1 MMARLS
7 PLRRALM
14 GYGAVTAM
22 LALSACDLAPTYH
35 APKFIVP
42 ASWQGRAPFSIAT
55 PADATL
61 STQWW
66 TMFNDPLLNQL
77 EDDLTH
83 SNPDLQ
89 AAAERFIQARAMVA
103 SARSDLLP
111 HLSLNAGATD
121 NKQSADRLFRYKG
134 ATTETDEEYHGL
146 ASWEPDFWAK
156 LRNRM
161 WMRQN
166 KAQEK
171 AADYAMS
178 RLSLQAELASDFIQL
193 RGYDAQLAIYDQ
205 SIAYY
210 RKALKITQNQ
220 LQNQAAP
227 ALDVARAKTQ
237 LYNTIAARLD
247 IEAAR
252 AVVEHAIAILTNR
265 SPSSFHIPAKSV
277 LRFAQPAIPTGV
289 PSALLQRRPDV
300 ASAERRMAE
309 ANREIGIARA
319 AFYPNVTLS
328 AGGGFAQ
335 NGFDLAN
342 LANSLWTY
350 GATFKLPIF
359 EGGLRRARLQQA
371 WSDYRETRDLYR
383 SKVLDSFREVE
394 DGLSRTDR
402 LNAENEALSM
412 SVDASLSTQHM
423 TMTLYQGGVGTY
435 LEAIFA
441 QVQTLQTRIE
451 QVTVATR
458 LYQADVGLIRALGG
472 GWDRSALP
480 DMKSTLSLSPLQYG
494 NIHHPDPIGDVD
506 SAPHPK
512 AFEDLSQPSPA
523 PTHATPR
530 ESLPPLR
537 LR

>member
-1 MMARLS
+1 MTRRH
-7 PLRRALM
+7 PFRRAFL
-14 GYGAVTAM
+14 GCGTVATM

-35 APKFIVP
+35 EPKFVVP
-42 ASWQGRAPFSIAT
+42 ASWQGRAPFSLAT
-55 PADATL
+55 PADTIL
-61 STQWW
+61 SSQWW
-66 TMFNDPLLNQL
+66 TMFGDPLLNAL
-77 EDDLTH
+77 EDDLTR

-111 HLSLNAGATD
+111 HLSLSAGAFD

-134 ATTETDEEYHGL
+134 PISETDESYHGL

-166 KAQEK
+166 QAQEK
-171 AADYAMS
+171 AAEYAMS
-178 RLSLQAELASDFIQL
+178 RLSLQAELASDYIQL

-210 RKALKITQNQ
+210 KKALNITQNQ
-220 LQNQAAP
+220 LENKAAP

-237 LYNTIAARLD
+237 LFSTVAAKLD

-265 SPSSFHIPAKSV
+265 SPSSFRVTPRSV
-277 LRFAQPAIPTGV
+277 LRFAQPSIPTGI
-289 PSALLQRRPDV
+289 PSALLQRRPDI

-350 GATFKLPIF
+350 GARFEMPIF

-371 WSDYRETRDLYR
+371 WSDYRETRDAYR
-383 SKVLDSFREVE
+383 SKVLDTFREVE

-402 LNAENEALSM
+402 LDAENQALGKA
-412 SVDASLSTQHM
+412 VDATLATQRM

-441 QVQTLQTRIE
+441 QVQTLQTRIQ

-458 LYQADVGLIRALGG
+458 LFQADVGLIRALGG
-472 GWDRSALP
+472 GWDRHELP
-480 DMKSTLSLSPLQYG
+480 DMKSTLSLSPLQYRD
-494 NIHHPDPIGDVD
+494 IRHPAPIGDVPT
-506 SAPHPK
+506 APHPE
-512 AFEDLSQPSPA
+512 AFEDLNKPSPK
-523 PTHATPR
+523 TSATR
-530 ESLPPLR
+530 SNNGLPPLR
-537 LR
+537 LQ

>member
-1 MMARLS
+1 M
-7 PLRRALM
+7 
-14 GYGAVTAM
+14 
-22 LALSACDLAPTYH
+22 
-35 APKFIVP
+35 
-42 ASWQGRAPFSIAT
+42 
-55 PADATL
+55 
-61 STQWW
+61 
-66 TMFNDPLLNQL
+66 
-77 EDDLTH
+77 
-83 SNPDLQ
+83 
-89 AAAERFIQARAMVA
+89 
-103 SARSDLLP
+103 P
-111 HLSLNAGATD
+111 HLSLNAGVTD

-146 ASWEPDFWAK
+146 VSWEPDFWVK

-161 WMRQN
+161 WMGQN
-166 KAQEK
+166 QAQEK
-171 AADYAMS
+171 AADYAVS

-227 ALDVARAKTQ
+227 ALDVTRAKTQ

-252 AVVEHAIAILTNR
+252 AVVEHTIAILTNC

-277 LRFAQPAIPTGV
+277 LRFAQPAIPTDV

-309 ANREIGIARA
+309 ANREIGITRA

-359 EGGLRRARLQQA
+359 EGGPSPRAFTTGLVR
-371 WSDYRETRDLYR
+371 
-383 SKVLDSFREVE
+383 
-394 DGLSRTDR
+394 LSRNTG
-402 LNAENEALSM
+402 
-412 SVDASLSTQHM
+412 SLSQ
-423 TMTLYQGGVGTY
+423 QGSGQFQGS
-435 LEAIFA
+435 
-441 QVQTLQTRIE
+441 R
-451 QVTVATR
+451 
-458 LYQADVGLIRALGG
+458 
-472 GWDRSALP
+472 GWAVPYGSA
-480 DMKSTLSLSPLQYG
+480 
-494 NIHHPDPIGDVD
+494 
-506 SAPHPK
+506 
-512 AFEDLSQPSPA
+512 EC
-523 PTHATPR
+523 
-530 ESLPPLR
+530 
-537 LR
+537 